1 MLKKISLLA
10 VFVLLFIV
18 ESCKSTTPSRIVS
31 QQSVKT
37 EILGL
42 KLCDKTNEDKVEKAL
57 KSAIG
62 EFIITNI
69 QRNQNGKTI
78 RAIPSSFSFSYGG
91 LSWTYV
97 NVYLDGENSIVL
109 IELTA
114 SYESIDNAKR
124 QYELAVATF
133 EQKYGKG
140 NVNPQGQLTFWTD
153 DVNSVG
159 VAYQES
165 AAIDGG
171 DRSFCTL
178 YYVNI
183 ALADRLDALN
193 ASDI

>member
-1 MLKKISLLA
+1 LA
-10 VFVLLFIV
+10 AFTFLFVVIG
-18 ESCKSTTPSRIVS
+18 CNQKAPSRIVS
-31 QQSVKT
+31 QQAVKT

-42 KLCDKTNEDKVEKAL
+42 KLCDKTDEKKVEKAL
-57 KSAIG
+57 EKA
-62 EFIITNI
+62 FDDYVITDSQN
-69 QRNQNGKTI
+69 NQNGKTI
-78 RAIPSSFSFSYGG
+78 RAVPASLSFSYGG
-91 LSWTYV
+91 MSWTYV
-97 NVYLDGENSIVL
+97 DINLDGENNIVS

-114 SYESIDNAKR
+114 SYESVENAKR
-124 QYELAVATF
+124 QYEQAIATF

-140 NVNPQGQLTFWTD
+140 NVHPEGQLTFWTD

-165 AAIDGG
+165 AAIGGG

-183 ALADRLDALN
+183 ALGDRLDSLN

>member
-1 MLKKISLLA
+1 MLKKISLLTVFA
-10 VFVLLFIV
+10 LLFVLV
-18 ESCKSTTPSRIVS
+18 SCKSTTPSRIVS

-42 KLCDKTNEDKVEKAL
+42 KLCDKTDENKVEKAL
-57 KSAIG
+57 KSVIG
-62 EFIITNI
+62 EYIITDS
-69 QRNQNGKTI
+69 QRNQNGKTV
-78 RAIPSSFSFSYGG
+78 RAVPSSLSLSYGG

-97 NVYLDGENSIVL
+97 DIILDGENNIVSIQ
-109 IELTA
+109 LTA

-124 QYELAVATF
+124 QYEQAVATF

-140 NVNPQGQLTFWTD
+140 NVNPLGQLTFWTD

-165 AAIDGG
+165 AAISGG

-183 ALADRLDALN
+183 ALGDRLDALN